1 MQNAECRVE
10 NVEKKNGMNIQER
23 SFQFACRIVRLH
35 QYLAQSKGT
44 AKALAGQILH
54 SGTSIGAN
62 LQEATAGQSKADF
75 VSKCRIALKEARE
88 THYWL
93 RLLAATNLVNREK
106 SGELVAEANEL
117 VSILTTIVKRASTSD
132 SRGTRSA

>member
-10 NVEKKNGMNIQER
+10 NVEKTATGSIQER

-35 QYLAQSKGT
+35 QYLNRSQGT
-44 AKALAGQILH
+44 ARTLAGQILR
-54 SGTSIGAN
+54 SGTSVGAN

-75 VSKCRIALKEARE
+75 ISKCRIALKEARE

-93 RLLAATNLVNREK
+93 RLLVETGLTDHGKSIDLVIEAD
-106 SGELVAEANEL
+106 EIVA
-117 VSILTTIVKRASTSD
+117 ILTTIVKRASASQ
-132 SRGTRSA
+132 SRSSST